1 MGLFSRFK
9 KDETTTSEEPAGDDK
24 QEKREHKPVKL
35 LSTTRTI
42 VIANQKGGVG
52 KTTTAVSLGS
62 WLALD
67 GYKTLIVDI
76 DPQGNATSGLGVNP
90 HTIEKCIYDVLMNR
104 ENIKDI
110 ITETIVDNLYVAP
123 ASIRLVGAQV
133 ELVSMMSRETR
144 LKSILGLLK
153 GAYHFIIIDCPPS
166 LGLLTL
172 NGLTSADELIIP
184 VQCEYYALEGLS
196 QLLESIDQVKK
207 YLNPEL
213 ELAGLVMTM
222 HDSRTKIGQQVIEE
236 VRSHFPDKVYSAIIP
251 RSVRLSEAPS
261 FGQPITHY
269 DALSRGAIAY
279 KDLAKEVVAH
289 G

>member
-9 KDETTTSEEPAGDDK
+9 KDEKVISEEPVEE
-24 QEKREHKPVKL
+24 EKPQREPHKPLGV
-35 LSTTRTI
+35 TRTL

-52 KTTTAVSLGS
+52 KTTTAVNLGS

-76 DPQGNATSGLGVNP
+76 DPQGNASSGLGVDP
-90 HTIEKCIYDVLMNR
+90 HTVEKCIYDVLMDK
-104 ENIKDI
+104 ENIKSI
-110 ITETIVDNLYVAP
+110 ILETIVDNLYVAP

-144 LKSILGLLK
+144 LKNILEPLK
-153 GAYHFIIIDCPPS
+153 GEYHFIIIDCPPS

-172 NGLTSADELIIP
+172 NGLTSAEELIIP

-207 YLNPEL
+207 FLNPEL

-236 VRSHFPDKVYSAIIP
+236 VRSHFPDKVYSAVIP